1 MKKILQFFLVII
13 ISGECLAHDGNNG
26 WVTISNFDLWSNTY
40 TDPQIR
46 INLNNDTYYNP
57 AGVCT
62 SVDSYM
68 VSTAL
73 TEKQQD
79 RIYSI
84 LLAAV
89 MAKKPL
95 RIRLDTNYCE
105 NNRPGVL
112 NVVIN

>member
-1 MKKILQFFLVII
+1 MKKILLSVFLTFL
-13 ISGECLAHDGNNG
+13 STQCFSHDGNNG

-40 TDPQIR
+40 TEPQIR
-46 INLNNDTYYNP
+46 VNLNNDTYYNP
-57 AGVCT
+57 AGHCT
-62 SVDSYM
+62 LIDSYM

-79 RIYSI
+79 RIYSM

-95 RIRLDTNYCE
+95 RVRLDTNYCE
-105 NNRPGVL
+105 NNRPRIL

>member
-1 MKKILQFFLVII
+1 MKKILFAIFLTFL
-13 ISGECLAHDGNNG
+13 SSKSFSHDGNNG

-40 TDPQIR
+40 TEPQIR
-46 INLNNDTYYNP
+46 VNLNGDTYYNP
-57 AGVCT
+57 AGICS

-79 RIYSI
+79 RIYSM

-89 MAKKPL
+89 TAKKSL
-95 RIRLDTNYCE
+95 RVRLDTNYCE
-105 NNRPGVL
+105 NNRPRIL